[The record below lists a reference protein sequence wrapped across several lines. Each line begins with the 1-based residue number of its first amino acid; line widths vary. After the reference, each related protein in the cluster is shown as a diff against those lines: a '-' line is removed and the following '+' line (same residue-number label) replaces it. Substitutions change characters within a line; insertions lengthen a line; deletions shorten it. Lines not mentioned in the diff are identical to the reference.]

1 MSKNEGKMPFLS
13 RRALVKG
20 ASFAAVL
27 GLTTS
32 GALSSERVLA
42 DGIDDKK
49 KEKQSVD
56 EKLASL
62 REDLNE
68 VDSELADA
76 YLALAETEAR
86 IPEAQQRL
94 DAARSAL
101 DAAKAEDAR
110 QAKRLKD
117 AEVEERDIR
126 AAVESGEQKITRSHE
141 DLSRASIEAYKG
153 SGTPNPAS
161 IFLNAENP
169 QDAVD
174 RTMNYRLTL
183 QAQGANLT
191 DLRGQQAMNVNSAD
205 RLEAIRAEI
214 EDLKKKSAEA
224 VAERRQAE
232 TEASQAKKDLDD
244 LYASQK
250 SQASSLETLKDKY
263 RASESQLESQSSA
276 LEADIQRLIEKERQE
291 ELARQREA
299 ERKAREAREAEER
312 RARRE
317 RRKPRKV
324 SPPKSSGGSSGG
336 ASSGKF
342 RDPVS
347 ARRSSM
353 FGYRFHPVYH
363 TRKLHKG
370 MDYAAGCGTPVRAM
384 TSGKVLA
391 TTHNSG
397 AGNKVIVSHGL
408 HNGQIL
414 TTSYHHLQGFAVS
427 AGQRIEAGQTVGYV
441 GSTGAST
448 GCHLHFETHLD
459 GTALDPRKFV
469 GY

>member
-1 MSKNEGKMPFLS
+1 MKFLS

-27 GLTTS
+27 GLASS
-32 GALSSERVLA
+32 GIFSHDYVLA
-42 DGIDDKK
+42 DDIDDKK
-49 KEKQSVD
+49 KQKKSVD
-56 EKLASL
+56 EKLAAL

-68 VDSELADA
+68 VDTELADA

-86 IPEAQQRL
+86 IPDAQARL
-94 DAARSAL
+94 DSARSAL
-101 DAAKAEDAR
+101 EAAKAEDAR
-110 QAKRLKD
+110 QAKRLENAQ
-117 AEVEERDIR
+117 AEESEIR
-126 AAVESGEQKITRSHE
+126 QAVESGQQKISQSNE
-141 DLSRASIEAYKG
+141 DVSRASIEAYKG
-153 SGTPNPAS
+153 TSAPNPAS
-161 IFLNAENP
+161 IFVNSENP

-183 QAQGANLT
+183 QAQGAKLT
-191 DLRGQQAMNVNSAD
+191 DLRGQQATNVNSAD

-214 EDLKKKSAEA
+214 EDLKKKSAAA

-232 TEASQAKKDLDD
+232 NEAAQAKKDLDG

-250 SQASSLETLKDKY
+250 SQAANLETLKDKY
-263 RASESQLESQSSA
+263 RASESALESQSSA
-276 LEADIQRLIEKERQE
+276 LETDIQQLIEKERQE
-291 ELARQREA
+291 ALARQREQ
-299 ERKAREAREAEER
+299 ERKAREAREAEKR
-312 RARRE
+312 RAKRE
-317 RRKPRKV
+317 RRKPRKIAA
-324 SPPKSSGGSSGG
+324 PKPESGGG
-336 ASSGKF
+336 ASSGGF

-370 MDYAAGCGTPVRAM
+370 MDYAAACGTPVGAM
-384 TSGKVLA
+384 AAGKVLA
-391 TTHNSG
+391 TTHSRG

-427 AGQRIEAGQTVGYV
+427 AGQRLEAGQTVGYV

>member
-1 MSKNEGKMPFLS
+1 MSNGEGKMNFLS
-13 RRALVKG
+13 RRTLVKG

-27 GLTTS
+27 GLASS
-32 GALSSERVLA
+32 GIFSHDYVLA
-42 DGIDDKK
+42 DDIDDKK
-49 KEKQSVD
+49 KQKKSVD
-56 EKLASL
+56 EKLAAL

-68 VDSELADA
+68 VDTELADA

-86 IPEAQQRL
+86 IPDAQARL
-94 DAARSAL
+94 DSARSAL
-101 DAAKAEDAR
+101 EAAKAEDAR
-110 QAKRLKD
+110 QAKRLENAQ
-117 AEVEERDIR
+117 AEESEIR
-126 AAVESGEQKITRSHE
+126 QAVENGQQKISQSNE
-141 DLSRASIEAYKG
+141 DVSRASIEAYKG
-153 SGTPNPAS
+153 TGAPNPTS
-161 IFLNAENP
+161 IFVNAENP

-183 QAQGANLT
+183 QAQGAKLT
-191 DLRGQQAMNVNSAD
+191 DLRGQQATNVNSAD

-214 EDLKKKSAEA
+214 EDLKKKSAAA

-232 TEASQAKKDLDD
+232 NEAAQAKKDLDG

-250 SQASSLETLKDKY
+250 SQAANLETLKDKY
-263 RASESQLESQSSA
+263 RVSESALESQSSA
-276 LEADIQRLIEKERQE
+276 LETDIQQLIEKERQE
-291 ELARQREA
+291 ALARQREE
-299 ERKAREAREAEER
+299 ERKAREAREAEKR
-312 RARRE
+312 RAKRE
-317 RRKPRKV
+317 RRKPRKI
-324 SPPKSSGGSSGG
+324 SAPKPESGGGTSSGG
-336 ASSGKF
+336 F

-370 MDYAAGCGTPVRAM
+370 MDYAAACGTPVGAM
-384 TSGKVLA
+384 AAGKVLA
-391 TTHNSG
+391 TTHNRG

>member
-1 MSKNEGKMPFLS
+1 MSFLS
-13 RRALVKG
+13 RRTLVKA

-32 GALSSERVLA
+32 GSVSSEQVFA

-49 KEKQSVD
+49 KEKKSVD

-68 VDSELADA
+68 VDSDLADA
-76 YLALAETEAR
+76 YLSLAETEAR
-86 IPEAQQRL
+86 IPDAQQRL

-101 DAAKAEDAR
+101 ESAKAEDVR
-110 QAKRLKD
+110 QAKRLKE
-117 AEVEERDIR
+117 AEAEEREIR
-126 AAVESGEQKITRSHE
+126 EAVENGEHKISQSNE
-141 DLSRASIEAYKG
+141 DVSRASIEAYKG
-153 SGTPNPAS
+153 SSAPNPAS

-183 QAQGANLT
+183 QAQGAKLT
-191 DLRGQQAMNVNSAD
+191 DLRGQQAVNVNSAD

-214 EDLKKKSAEA
+214 DDLKKKSAAA
-224 VAERRQAE
+224 VAERREAE
-232 TEASQAKKDLDD
+232 AEAERAKKDLDD

-250 SQASSLETLKDKY
+250 SQAANLETLKEKY
-263 RASESQLESQSSA
+263 RASESELESQSSA
-276 LEADIQRLIEKERQE
+276 LEADIQQLIEKERQE
-291 ELARQREA
+291 ELARQREE

-312 RARRE
+312 RAKKE

-324 SPPKSSGGSSGG
+324 STPRTSGGSSAG
-336 ASSGKF
+336 ATSGKF
-342 RDPVS
+342 REPVS
-347 ARRSSM
+347 ARRSSK

-363 TRKLHKG
+363 TRKLHAG
-370 MDYAAGCGTPVRAM
+370 MDYAASCGTPVGAM

-391 TTHNSG
+391 TTHNRG

-427 AGQRIEAGQTVGYV
+427 VGQRIEAGQTVGYV

-459 GTALDPRKFV
+459 GTAVDPRKFV

>member
-1 MSKNEGKMPFLS
+1 MNFLS
-13 RRALVKG
+13 RRTLVKG

-27 GLTTS
+27 GLASS
-32 GALSSERVLA
+32 GIFSHDYVLA
-42 DGIDDKK
+42 DDIDDKK
-49 KEKQSVD
+49 KKKKSVD
-56 EKLASL
+56 EKLAAL

-68 VDSELADA
+68 VDTELADA

-86 IPEAQQRL
+86 IPDAQARL
-94 DAARSAL
+94 DSARSAL
-101 DAAKAEDAR
+101 EAAKAEDAR
-110 QAKRLKD
+110 QAKRLENAQ
-117 AEVEERDIR
+117 AEESEIR
-126 AAVESGEQKITRSHE
+126 QAVENGQQKISQSNE
-141 DLSRASIEAYKG
+141 DVSRASIEAYKG
-153 SGTPNPAS
+153 TGAPNPAS
-161 IFLNAENP
+161 IFVNAENP

-183 QAQGANLT
+183 QAQGAKLT
-191 DLRGQQAMNVNSAD
+191 DLRGQQATNVNSAD

-214 EDLKKKSAEA
+214 EDLKKKSAAA

-232 TEASQAKKDLDD
+232 SEAAQAKKDLDG

-250 SQASSLETLKDKY
+250 SQAANLETLKDKY
-263 RASESQLESQSSA
+263 RASESALESQSSA
-276 LEADIQRLIEKERQE
+276 LETDIQQLIEKERQE
-291 ELARQREA
+291 ALARQREQ

-312 RARRE
+312 RAKRE
-317 RRKPRKV
+317 RRKPRKI
-324 SPPKSSGGSSGG
+324 SAPKPESGGG
-336 ASSGKF
+336 ASSGGF

-370 MDYAAGCGTPVRAM
+370 MDYAAACGTPVGAM
-384 TSGKVLA
+384 AAGKVLA

-459 GTALDPRKFV
+459 GPRKFV

>member
-1 MSKNEGKMPFLS
+1 MKFLS

-27 GLTTS
+27 GLASS
-32 GALSSERVLA
+32 GIFSHDYVLA
-42 DGIDDKK
+42 DDIDDKK
-49 KEKQSVD
+49 KQKKSVD
-56 EKLASL
+56 EKLAAL

-68 VDSELADA
+68 VDTELADA

-86 IPEAQQRL
+86 IPDAQARL
-94 DAARSAL
+94 DSARSAL
-101 DAAKAEDAR
+101 EAAKAEDAR
-110 QAKRLKD
+110 QAKRLENAQ
-117 AEVEERDIR
+117 AEESEIR
-126 AAVESGEQKITRSHE
+126 QAVESGQQKISQSNE
-141 DLSRASIEAYKG
+141 DVSRASIEAYKG
-153 SGTPNPAS
+153 TSAPNPAS
-161 IFLNAENP
+161 IFVNAENP

-183 QAQGANLT
+183 QAQGAKLT
-191 DLRGQQAMNVNSAD
+191 NLRGQQATNVNSAD

-214 EDLKKKSAEA
+214 EDLKKKSAAA

-232 TEASQAKKDLDD
+232 NEAAQAKKDLDG

-250 SQASSLETLKDKY
+250 SQAANLETLKDKY
-263 RASESQLESQSSA
+263 RASESALESQSSA
-276 LEADIQRLIEKERQE
+276 LETDIQQLIEKERQE
-291 ELARQREA
+291 ALARQREE
-299 ERKAREAREAEER
+299 ERKAREAREAEKR
-312 RARRE
+312 RAKRE
-317 RRKPRKV
+317 RRKPRKISV
-324 SPPKSSGGSSGG
+324 PKPESGGGTSSGG
-336 ASSGKF
+336 F

-370 MDYAAGCGTPVRAM
+370 MDYAAACGTPVGAM
-384 TSGKVLA
+384 AAGKVLA
-391 TTHNSG
+391 TTHNRG

>member
-1 MSKNEGKMPFLS
+1 MNFLS
-13 RRALVKG
+13 RRTLVKG

-27 GLTTS
+27 GLASS
-32 GALSSERVLA
+32 GIFSHDYVLA
-42 DGIDDKK
+42 DDIDDKK
-49 KEKQSVD
+49 KQKKSVD
-56 EKLASL
+56 EKLAAL

-68 VDSELADA
+68 VDTELADA

-86 IPEAQQRL
+86 IPDAQARL
-94 DAARSAL
+94 DSARSAL
-101 DAAKAEDAR
+101 EAAKAEDAR
-110 QAKRLKD
+110 QAKRLENAQ
-117 AEVEERDIR
+117 AEESEIR
-126 AAVESGEQKITRSHE
+126 QAVENGQQKISQSNE
-141 DLSRASIEAYKG
+141 DVSRASIEAYKG
-153 SGTPNPAS
+153 TGAPNPTS
-161 IFLNAENP
+161 IFVNAENP

-183 QAQGANLT
+183 QAQGAKLT
-191 DLRGQQAMNVNSAD
+191 DLRGQQATNVNSAD

-214 EDLKKKSAEA
+214 EDLKKKSAAA

-232 TEASQAKKDLDD
+232 NEAAQAKKDLDG

-250 SQASSLETLKDKY
+250 SQAANLETLKDKY
-263 RASESQLESQSSA
+263 RVSESALESQSSA
-276 LEADIQRLIEKERQE
+276 LETDIQQLIEKERQE
-291 ELARQREA
+291 ALARQREE
-299 ERKAREAREAEER
+299 ERKAREAREAEKR
-312 RARRE
+312 RAKRE
-317 RRKPRKV
+317 RRKPRKI
-324 SPPKSSGGSSGG
+324 SAPKPESGGGTSSGG
-336 ASSGKF
+336 F

-370 MDYAAGCGTPVRAM
+370 MDYAAACGTPVGAM
-384 TSGKVLA
+384 AAGKVLA
-391 TTHNSG
+391 TTHNRG

>member
-1 MSKNEGKMPFLS
+1 MSNGEGKMNFLS
-13 RRALVKG
+13 RRTLVKG

-27 GLTTS
+27 GLASS
-32 GALSSERVLA
+32 GIFSHDYVLA
-42 DGIDDKK
+42 DDIDDKK
-49 KEKQSVD
+49 KQKKSVD
-56 EKLASL
+56 EKLAAL

-68 VDSELADA
+68 VDTELADA

-86 IPEAQQRL
+86 IPDAQARL
-94 DAARSAL
+94 DSARSAL
-101 DAAKAEDAR
+101 EAAKAEDAR
-110 QAKRLKD
+110 QAKRLENAQ
-117 AEVEERDIR
+117 AEESEIR
-126 AAVESGEQKITRSHE
+126 QAVENGQQKISQSNE
-141 DLSRASIEAYKG
+141 DVSRASIEAYKG
-153 SGTPNPAS
+153 TGAPNPAS
-161 IFLNAENP
+161 IFLNSEDP

-183 QAQGANLT
+183 QAQGAKLT
-191 DLRGQQAMNVNSAD
+191 DLRGQQATNVNSAD

-214 EDLKKKSAEA
+214 EDLKKKSAAA

-232 TEASQAKKDLDD
+232 SEAAQAKKDLDG

-250 SQASSLETLKDKY
+250 SQAANLETLKDKY
-263 RASESQLESQSSA
+263 RASESALESQSSA
-276 LEADIQRLIEKERQE
+276 LETDIQQLIEKERQE
-291 ELARQREA
+291 ALARQREQ
-299 ERKAREAREAEER
+299 ERKAREAREAEKR
-312 RARRE
+312 RAKRE
-317 RRKPRKV
+317 RRKPRKI
-324 SPPKSSGGSSGG
+324 SAPKPESGGG
-336 ASSGKF
+336 ASSGGF

-370 MDYAAGCGTPVRAM
+370 MDYAAACGTPVGAM
-384 TSGKVLA
+384 AAGKVLA
-391 TTHNSG
+391 TTHNRG

>member
-1 MSKNEGKMPFLS
+1 MSISEGKMSFLS
-13 RRALVKG
+13 RRTLVKA

-32 GALSSERVLA
+32 GALSSEQVFA

-49 KEKQSVD
+49 KEKKSVD

-68 VDSELADA
+68 VDSDLADA
-76 YLALAETEAR
+76 YLSLAETEAR
-86 IPEAQQRL
+86 IPDAQHRL

-101 DAAKAEDAR
+101 ESAKAEDAR
-110 QAKRLKD
+110 QAKRLKE
-117 AEVEERDIR
+117 AETEEREIR
-126 AAVESGEQKITRSHE
+126 EAVENGEHKISQSNE
-141 DLSRASIEAYKG
+141 DVSRASIEAYKG
-153 SGTPNPAS
+153 SSAPNPAS
-161 IFLNAENP
+161 IFLKAENP

-183 QAQGANLT
+183 QAQGAKLT
-191 DLRGQQAMNVNSAD
+191 DLRGQQAVNVNSAD

-214 EDLKKKSAEA
+214 DDLKKKSAAA
-224 VAERRQAE
+224 VAERREAE
-232 TEASQAKKDLDD
+232 TEAERAKKDLDD

-250 SQASSLETLKDKY
+250 SQAANLETLKEKY
-263 RASESQLESQSSA
+263 RASESELESQSSA
-276 LEADIQRLIEKERQE
+276 LETDIQQLIEKERQE
-291 ELARQREA
+291 ELARQREE

-312 RARRE
+312 RAKKE

-324 SPPKSSGGSSGG
+324 STPKTSGGSSAG
-336 ASSGKF
+336 AMSGKF
-342 RDPVS
+342 REPVS
-347 ARRSSM
+347 ARRSSK

-363 TRKLHKG
+363 TRKLHAG
-370 MDYAAGCGTPVRAM
+370 MDYAASCGTPVGAM

-391 TTHNSG
+391 TTHNRG

-427 AGQRIEAGQTVGYV
+427 VGQRIETGQTVGYV

-459 GTALDPRKFV
+459 GTAVDPRKFV

>member
-1 MSKNEGKMPFLS
+1 MSINEGKMSFLS
-13 RRALVKG
+13 RRTLVKA

-32 GALSSERVLA
+32 GALSSEQVFA

-49 KEKQSVD
+49 KEKKSVD

-68 VDSELADA
+68 VDSDLADA
-76 YLALAETEAR
+76 YLSLAETEAR
-86 IPEAQQRL
+86 IPDAQQRL

-101 DAAKAEDAR
+101 ESAKAEDAR
-110 QAKRLKD
+110 QAKRLKE
-117 AEVEERDIR
+117 AEAEEREIR
-126 AAVESGEQKITRSHE
+126 EAVENGEHKISQSNE
-141 DLSRASIEAYKG
+141 DVSRASIEAYKG
-153 SGTPNPAS
+153 SSAPNPAS

-183 QAQGANLT
+183 QAQGAKLT
-191 DLRGQQAMNVNSAD
+191 DLRGQQAVNVNSAD

-214 EDLKKKSAEA
+214 DDLKKKSAAA
-224 VAERRQAE
+224 VAERREAE
-232 TEASQAKKDLDD
+232 TEAERAKKDLDD

-250 SQASSLETLKDKY
+250 SQAANLETLKEKY
-263 RASESQLESQSSA
+263 RASESELESQSSA
-276 LEADIQRLIEKERQE
+276 LETDIQQLIEKERQE
-291 ELARQREA
+291 ELARQREE

-312 RARRE
+312 RAKKE

-324 SPPKSSGGSSGG
+324 STPKTSGGSSAG
-336 ASSGKF
+336 AMSGKF
-342 RDPVS
+342 REPVS
-347 ARRSSM
+347 ARRSSK

-363 TRKLHKG
+363 TRKLHAG
-370 MDYAAGCGTPVRAM
+370 MDYAASCGTPVGAM

-391 TTHNSG
+391 TTHNRG

-427 AGQRIEAGQTVGYV
+427 VGQRIETGQTVGYV

-459 GTALDPRKFV
+459 GTAVDPRKFV

>member
-1 MSKNEGKMPFLS
+1 MSNGEGKMKFLS

-27 GLTTS
+27 GLASS
-32 GALSSERVLA
+32 GIFSHDYVLA
-42 DGIDDKK
+42 DDIDDKK
-49 KEKQSVD
+49 KQKKSVD
-56 EKLASL
+56 EKLAAL

-68 VDSELADA
+68 VDTELADA

-86 IPEAQQRL
+86 IPDAQARL
-94 DAARSAL
+94 DSARSAL
-101 DAAKAEDAR
+101 EAAKAEDAR
-110 QAKRLKD
+110 QAKRLENAQ
-117 AEVEERDIR
+117 AEESEIR
-126 AAVESGEQKITRSHE
+126 QAVESGQQKISQSNE
-141 DLSRASIEAYKG
+141 DVSRASIEAYKG
-153 SGTPNPAS
+153 TSAPNPAS
-161 IFLNAENP
+161 IFVNAENP

-183 QAQGANLT
+183 QAQGAKLT
-191 DLRGQQAMNVNSAD
+191 NLRGQQATNVNSAD

-214 EDLKKKSAEA
+214 EDLKKKSAAA

-232 TEASQAKKDLDD
+232 NEAAQAKKDLDG

-250 SQASSLETLKDKY
+250 SQAANLETLKDKY
-263 RASESQLESQSSA
+263 RASESALESQSSA
-276 LEADIQRLIEKERQE
+276 LETDIQQLIEKERQE
-291 ELARQREA
+291 ALARQREE
-299 ERKAREAREAEER
+299 ERKAREAREAEKR
-312 RARRE
+312 RAKRE
-317 RRKPRKV
+317 RRKPRKISV
-324 SPPKSSGGSSGG
+324 PKPESGGGTSSGG
-336 ASSGKF
+336 F

-370 MDYAAGCGTPVRAM
+370 MDYAAACGTPVGAM
-384 TSGKVLA
+384 AAGKVLA
-391 TTHNSG
+391 TTHNRG

>member
-1 MSKNEGKMPFLS
+1 MSINEGKMSFLS
-13 RRALVKG
+13 RRTLVKA

-32 GALSSERVLA
+32 GALSSEQVFA

-49 KEKQSVD
+49 KEKKSVD

-68 VDSELADA
+68 VDSDLADA
-76 YLALAETEAR
+76 YLSLAETEAR
-86 IPEAQQRL
+86 IPDAQQRL

-101 DAAKAEDAR
+101 ESAKAEDAR
-110 QAKRLKD
+110 QAKRLKE
-117 AEVEERDIR
+117 AEAEEREIR
-126 AAVESGEQKITRSHE
+126 EAVENGEHKISQSNE
-141 DLSRASIEAYKG
+141 DVSRASIEAYKG
-153 SGTPNPAS
+153 SSAPNPAS

-183 QAQGANLT
+183 QAQGAKLT
-191 DLRGQQAMNVNSAD
+191 DLRGQQAVNVNSAD

-214 EDLKKKSAEA
+214 DDLKKKSAAA
-224 VAERRQAE
+224 VAERREAE
-232 TEASQAKKDLDD
+232 TEAERAKKDLDD

-250 SQASSLETLKDKY
+250 SQAANLETLKEKY
-263 RASESQLESQSSA
+263 RASESELESQSSA
-276 LEADIQRLIEKERQE
+276 LETDIQQLIEKERQE
-291 ELARQREA
+291 ELARQREE

-312 RARRE
+312 RAKKE

-324 SPPKSSGGSSGG
+324 STPKTSGGSSAG
-336 ASSGKF
+336 ATSGKF
-342 RDPVS
+342 REPVS
-347 ARRSSM
+347 ARRSSK

-363 TRKLHKG
+363 TRKLHAG
-370 MDYAAGCGTPVRAM
+370 MDYAASCGTPVGAM

-391 TTHNSG
+391 TTHNRG

-427 AGQRIEAGQTVGYV
+427 VGQRIEAGQTVGYV

-459 GTALDPRKFV
+459 GTAVDPRKFV

>member
-1 MSKNEGKMPFLS
+1 MPFLS

-117 AEVEERDIR
+117 AEAVERDIR
-126 AAVESGEQKITRSHE
+126 AAVESGEQKIARSNE
-141 DLSRASIEAYKG
+141 DVSRASIEAYKS

-232 TEASQAKKDLDD
+232 TEASQAKKDLDN

-250 SQASSLETLKDKY
+250 SQASNLETLKDKY
-263 RASESQLESQSSA
+263 RVSESELESQSSA

-312 RARRE
+312 RAKRE
-317 RRKPRKV
+317 RRKPRKIA
-324 SPPKSSGGSSGG
+324 SPESSGGSSGG
-336 ASSGKF
+336 ASTGKF
-342 RDPVS
+342 ADPVS
-347 ARRSSM
+347 APRSSK

-370 MDYAAGCGTPVRAM
+370 MDYAAACGMPVKAM

-427 AGQRIEAGQTVGYV
+427 AGQRIDAGQTVGYV

-459 GTALDPRKFV
+459 GTAVDPRKFV

>member
-1 MSKNEGKMPFLS
+1 MNFLS
-13 RRALVKG
+13 RRTLVKG

-27 GLTTS
+27 GLASS
-32 GALSSERVLA
+32 GIFSHDYVLA
-42 DGIDDKK
+42 DDIDDKK
-49 KEKQSVD
+49 KQKKSVD
-56 EKLASL
+56 EKLAAL

-68 VDSELADA
+68 VDTELADA

-86 IPEAQQRL
+86 IPDAQARL
-94 DAARSAL
+94 DSARSAL
-101 DAAKAEDAR
+101 EAAKAEDAR
-110 QAKRLKD
+110 QAKRLENAQ
-117 AEVEERDIR
+117 AEESEIR
-126 AAVESGEQKITRSHE
+126 QAVENGQQKISQSNE
-141 DLSRASIEAYKG
+141 DVSRASIEAYKG
-153 SGTPNPAS
+153 TGAPNPAS
-161 IFLNAENP
+161 IFVNAENP

-183 QAQGANLT
+183 QAQGAKLT
-191 DLRGQQAMNVNSAD
+191 DLRGQQATNVNSAD

-214 EDLKKKSAEA
+214 EDLKKKSAAA

-232 TEASQAKKDLDD
+232 NEAAQAKKDLDG

-250 SQASSLETLKDKY
+250 SQAANLETLKDKY
-263 RASESQLESQSSA
+263 RVSESALESQSSA
-276 LEADIQRLIEKERQE
+276 LETDIQQRIEKERQE
-291 ELARQREA
+291 ALARQREE
-299 ERKAREAREAEER
+299 ERKAREAREAEKR
-312 RARRE
+312 RAKRE
-317 RRKPRKV
+317 RRKPRKI
-324 SPPKSSGGSSGG
+324 SAPKPESGGGTSSGG
-336 ASSGKF
+336 F

-370 MDYAAGCGTPVRAM
+370 MDYAAACGTPVGAM
-384 TSGKVLA
+384 AAGKVLA
-391 TTHNSG
+391 TTHNRG

>member
-1 MSKNEGKMPFLS
+1 MNFLS
-13 RRALVKG
+13 RRTLVKG

-27 GLTTS
+27 GLASS
-32 GALSSERVLA
+32 GIFSHDYVLA
-42 DGIDDKK
+42 DDIDDKK
-49 KEKQSVD
+49 KQKKSVD
-56 EKLASL
+56 EKLAAL

-68 VDSELADA
+68 VDTELADA

-86 IPEAQQRL
+86 IPDAQARL
-94 DAARSAL
+94 DSARSAL
-101 DAAKAEDAR
+101 EAAKAEDAR
-110 QAKRLKD
+110 QAKRLENAQ
-117 AEVEERDIR
+117 AEESEIR
-126 AAVESGEQKITRSHE
+126 QAVESGQQKISQSNE
-141 DLSRASIEAYKG
+141 DVSRASIEAYKG
-153 SGTPNPAS
+153 TSAPNPAS
-161 IFLNAENP
+161 IFVNAENP

-183 QAQGANLT
+183 QAQGAKLT
-191 DLRGQQAMNVNSAD
+191 NLRGQQATNVNSAD

-214 EDLKKKSAEA
+214 EDLKKKSAAA

-232 TEASQAKKDLDD
+232 NEAAQAKKDLDG

-250 SQASSLETLKDKY
+250 SQAANLETLKDKY
-263 RASESQLESQSSA
+263 RASESALESQSSA
-276 LEADIQRLIEKERQE
+276 LETDIQQLIEKERQE
-291 ELARQREA
+291 ALARQREE
-299 ERKAREAREAEER
+299 ERKAREAREAEKR
-312 RARRE
+312 RAKRE
-317 RRKPRKV
+317 RRKPRKISV
-324 SPPKSSGGSSGG
+324 PKPESGGGTSSGG
-336 ASSGKF
+336 F

-370 MDYAAGCGTPVRAM
+370 MDYAAACGTPVGAM
-384 TSGKVLA
+384 AAGKVLA
-391 TTHNSG
+391 TTHNRG